1 MCIKDTLLRNMECFD
16 CVPDMPS
23 CNCVRFRQRYASIF
37 FCLWSGIG
45 GIVALTLN
53 DASECVALY
62 NTLRVVGIGLTVFSI
77 CYFFNYFFIRRGF
90 SILLLCTWFLI
101 LVVDIILICIFT
113 GNQIDGLMSGGCSEG
128 RGTLPWFILLWTSP
142 FSLTSC
148 CLFYVIERE
157 PDDFYGDSI
166 TTDAEFQTLLL

>member
-1 MCIKDTLLRNMECFD
+1 MECID

-23 CNCVRFRQRYASIF
+23 HCCDCVTDLSRQQKASIL
-37 FCLWSGIG
+37 FCLWAGIG

-53 DASECVALY
+53 HVSECVALY
-62 NTLRVVGIGLTVFSI
+62 DTLRVAGIGLTVFSF
-77 CYFFNYFFIRRGF
+77 CYFGNYFFCNRGF
-90 SILLLCTWFLI
+90 SVLLLCTWFFI

-142 FSLTSC
+142 FLLIFC
-148 CLFYVIERE
+148 CLFYVVEHK
-157 PDDFYGDSI
+157 PDAFYGNSRS
-166 TTDAEFQTLLL
+166 TYAEFQALWL